1 SGAAARLADAGASS
15 AAASAAPPSMPAA
28 TRRAGK
34 RADEHADR
42 REETIVRIE
51 NIVGYR
57 ARGRNGAT
65 FAILRSVS
73 QGCREARRR
82 PYYRV
87 FPRGCD
93 LMYRS

>member
-1 SGAAARLADAGASS
+1 GSVPTSTPIGARKQSCGSKTSWDTGQ
-15 AAASAAPPSMPAA
+15 
-28 TRRAGK
+28 
-34 RADEHADR
+34 
-42 REETIVRIE
+42 EE
-51 NIVGYR
+51 G
-57 ARGRNGAT
+57 NGAT

-73 QGCREARRR
+73 QGCREACRR